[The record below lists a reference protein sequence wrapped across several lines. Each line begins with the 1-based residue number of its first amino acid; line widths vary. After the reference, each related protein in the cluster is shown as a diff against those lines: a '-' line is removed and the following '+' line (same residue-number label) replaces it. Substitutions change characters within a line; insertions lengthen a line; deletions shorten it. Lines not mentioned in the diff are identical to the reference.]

1 MDYDTIS
8 APDFGRSL
16 SGLGLNLLVRDV
28 PRLVTFLCDVFGMT
42 AHQMSRDFAI
52 LRYGEQVFQLHSD
65 PTFANHPLAALL
77 PEAGPRGAGIEL
89 RLYETD
95 PDAAVTA
102 ATAHA
107 HEATILQAP
116 ANKPHG
122 LREAVIL
129 CENGYAWVPSRA
141 LTAEEEAALS

>member
-52 LRYGEQVFQLHSD
+52 LRYGGQMFQLHSD

-116 ANKPHG
+116 ANKLHG

-129 CENGYAWVPSRA
+129 CENGYAWVPSRG
-141 LTAEEEAALS
+141 LTAKEEAELA